1 MVISWPWQICHLFF
15 RVSNP
20 WIVFGI
26 LNFRFLA
33 DCLTLEEA
41 YSSLGIPCW
50 HLNWNSVTGIW
61 NSFPQRMRLRRSVTL
76 LCKTKRM
83 KNCKTVLK
91 AFHQFLR
98 IEQSGNEVVLGG
110 RTFQLSIKSSL
121 FSNTL
126 KTTAPPLPTNPN
138 HQWSTKMC
146 ILITNKSR
154 AGARSISFWTT
165 LASLIGLR
173 KT

>member
-41 YSSLGIPCW
+41 YSSLGILCW

-76 LCKTKRM
+76 PCKTKRM

-121 FSNTL
+121 FTNTL
-126 KTTAPPLPTNPN
+126 KPLLLLFLQIPIINGQPKCVFWL
-138 HQWSTKMC
+138 Q
-146 ILITNKSR
+146 
-154 AGARSISFWTT
+154 ISQELKPDQSHF
-165 LASLIGLR
+165 GLPLHR
-173 KT
+173 